1 MRASAL
7 SAGDRHDGGVIK
19 KVRQVF
25 ESSAIVK
32 LKLAHHA
39 NTMGAEAVIEPSFW
53 SKGEHFVHED
63 RRSKGGDTGTGRI
76 TVHRFGQSAAKDVLS
91 TNGNAG
97 VQLSNCKETA
107 RASAEHEVVVGGEG

>member
-63 RRSKGGDTGTGRI
+63 RRSKGGDTRADRVP
-76 TVHRFGQSAAKDVLS
+76 VHGSDEGAAKES
-91 TNGNAG
+91 
-97 VQLSNCKETA
+97 
-107 RASAEHEVVVGGEG
+107 